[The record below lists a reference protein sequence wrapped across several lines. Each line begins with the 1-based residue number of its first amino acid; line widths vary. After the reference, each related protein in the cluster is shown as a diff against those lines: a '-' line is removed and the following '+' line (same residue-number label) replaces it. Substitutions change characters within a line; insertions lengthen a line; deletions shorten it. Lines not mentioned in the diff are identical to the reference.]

1 MHSVTAWLAS
11 LGLAQYEKSFAENDI
26 DWDVLRDLTNEDLE
40 RLGVSLGHRKRM
52 LRALAEIKGASQ
64 TIETGTTKHDGER
77 RRITVMFC
85 DLVGSTAIAARLD
98 PEDMREVIRGYHRL
112 CTSVMKTYDGL
123 ITRFMGDGILVCF
136 GYPGAHEDDAERAVR
151 AGLEILTKVGEIKTS
166 LGVKLEARIG
176 IATGL
181 VVIGELI
188 GAGSP
193 HAHDMVGE
201 TPNLAARLEAMAEP
215 GMIVIAES
223 TRRLLGDVFNLREL
237 VRHNLKGFAEPVE
250 AWAVEGLSA
259 SESRFEAIHPGRL
272 TCFVGREREIDLL
285 LERKQLAW
293 QGQGQVIAVSGEAGI
308 GKSRLAVQLSECI
321 SGEPHNQL
329 SLQCSP
335 YHSNS
340 AFHPFIT
347 ALERTAG
354 IMPEDPPERRLDKLE
369 AVLVLRNSTQPDVL
383 PLFAALLSISCGDR
397 YPLLTLSAAQQ
408 RRRTIGAILDYLE
421 RLSEQ
426 QPVLSLSK
434 TYTGQTPLRS
444 KYSILLLRECG
455 RHEFC

>member
-151 AGLEILTKVGEIKTS
+151 AGLELIA
-166 LGVKLEARIG
+166 GVNRLETRADLQTRVG

-181 VVIGELI
+181 VIVGDLI
-188 GAGSP
+188 GSGDTQERSII
-193 HAHDMVGE
+193 GE
-201 TPNLAARLEAMAEP
+201 TPNLA
-215 GMIVIAES
+215 
-223 TRRLLGDVFNLREL
+223 
-237 VRHNLKGFAEPVE
+237 
-250 AWAVEGLSA
+250 
-259 SESRFEAIHPGRL
+259 
-272 TCFVGREREIDLL
+272 
-285 LERKQLAW
+285 
-293 QGQGQVIAVSGEAGI
+293 
-308 GKSRLAVQLSECI
+308 
-321 SGEPHNQL
+321 
-329 SLQCSP
+329 
-335 YHSNS
+335 
-340 AFHPFIT
+340 
-347 ALERTAG
+347 
-354 IMPEDPPERRLDKLE
+354 
-369 AVLVLRNSTQPDVL
+369 
-383 PLFAALLSISCGDR
+383 
-397 YPLLTLSAAQQ
+397 
-408 RRRTIGAILDYLE
+408 
-421 RLSEQ
+421 
-426 QPVLSLSK
+426 
-434 TYTGQTPLRS
+434 
-444 KYSILLLRECG
+444 
-455 RHEFC
+455 